1 MTRQEAW
8 DLMTEW
14 TQNDA
19 LRRHML
25 GVEAAM
31 RWYARKHGEDEES
44 WAVTGLLHDFDY
56 EKYPSAPD
64 HPLKGAEVLRAKGCP
79 EDIVRAILGHAAWGG
94 VTRDTL
100 MAKVLFA
107 VDELVG
113 FLFACAY
120 VQPSKSIADVKV
132 SSVKKKLKDK
142 GFARAVNRDEIRQG
156 MEELGA
162 NPDEHIGGVIEALKG
177 AAPSLGLAGS
187 PAAPGTASEAGH

>member
-1 MTRQEAW
+1 MNRDEAW
-8 DLMTEW
+8 TLLCEW
-14 TQNDA
+14 TRSDA

-31 RWYARKHGEDEES
+31 RAYARKHARDEET
-44 WAVTGLLHDFDY
+44 WGIVGLLHDFDY
-56 EKYPSAPD
+56 ERFPEPPD
-64 HPLKGAEVLRAKGCP
+64 HPLRGAVVLREKGYP
-79 EDIVRAILGHAAWGG
+79 EEVVRAILGHAPWGG
-94 VTRDTL
+94 APRDTL

-142 GFARAVNRDEIRQG
+142 AFARAVSREDIRQG

-162 NPDEHIGGVIEALKG
+162 DPDEHIATVLDALRG
-177 AAPSLGLAGS
+177 SASALGL
-187 PAAPGTASEAGH
+187 